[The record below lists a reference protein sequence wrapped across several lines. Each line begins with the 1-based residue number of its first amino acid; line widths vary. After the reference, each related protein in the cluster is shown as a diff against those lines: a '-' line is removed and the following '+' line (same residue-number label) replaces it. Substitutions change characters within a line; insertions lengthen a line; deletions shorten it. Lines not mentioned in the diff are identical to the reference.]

1 MSILIQL
8 CFLALQAFVWVAS
21 LSCNSPLFPFKL
33 RGDEGGV
40 EKIQNF
46 HLEEI
51 GEKKE
56 GFSTISRGQRKEGG

>member
-8 CFLALQAFVWVAS
+8 CFLAFQAFVWVAS
-21 LSCNSPLFPFKL
+21 PSSNSPLLSFKL

-40 EKIQNF
+40 EKIKNF

-51 GEKKE
+51 GEKEE
-56 GFSTISRGQRKEGG
+56 GFSTISRSQRKEGG